1 MSNSLAIATTTVV
14 LGDVVQSGLGA
25 VTGANVTNVRP
36 GEKENGALSPE
47 ANVFLYQVTPNA
59 ALRNADLPTRTANG
73 VLRRRPQLGLDLQY
87 LISFYGD
94 EAILEPQ
101 RLLGGAVSALH
112 ARPVVTG
119 SAIQAI
125 LDASAVADPTD
136 PRRYLGDTDLNEQV
150 ERVSLTPLALN
161 LEELSKLW
169 STFFHVPYALSVA
182 YEASVVLVEA
192 QVTPKPALPVRLGNV
207 YVLPIERPLVESV
220 ATETGPDEPI
230 LAGTT
235 IVVRGARL
243 RGELTRLRVG
253 ETIIEPAVEE
263 VGETEI
269 RATLEPPLF
278 PPGTLRAGVQ
288 GAQVV
293 HLLELGTPSAPHR
306 GFESNVAPF
315 VLRPTLTSTSVT
327 NVIGSGTAPRSATV
341 TVVADPPI
349 GKGQRV
355 VLLLDEVAGGA
366 SHSFRAPTRGSDAD
380 PVGILVE
387 NVTVGTYLVHVQ
399 VDGAETLLEVET
411 TPGPDLG
418 RFVSPTLTI
427 P

>member
-1 MSNSLAIATTTVV
+1 VSNSLAIATTTVV

-87 LISFYGD
+87 LISLYGD

-112 ARPVVTG
+112 ARPMVTG

-125 LDASAVADPTD
+125 IDASTGADLTD

-150 ERVSLTPLALN
+150 ERVSFTPLALN

-169 STFFHVPYALSVA
+169 STLFGVPYVLSVA

-207 YVLPIERPLVESV
+207 YVLPIERPLVASV
-220 ATETGPDEPI
+220 AAEDGPDEPI
-230 LAGTT
+230 VPGTT

-243 RGELTRLRVG
+243 RGDVTRLRVG
-253 ETIIEPAVEE
+253 ETVVAPPVEE
-263 VGETEI
+263 VSESEI
-269 RATLEPPLF
+269 RGALEPPLF
-278 PPGTLRAGVQ
+278 PAGTLRAGVQ

-293 HLLELGTPSAPHR
+293 HLLELGTPPTEHR

-315 VLRPTLTSTSVT
+315 VLRPTLTSMTVADVT
-327 NVIGSGTAPRSATV
+327 GTAAEPRTATV

-349 GKGQRV
+349 AKDQRV
-355 VLLLDEVAGGA
+355 VILLDEEGDGEAY
-366 SHSFRAPTRGSDAD
+366 SFRAPKRDADAD
-380 PVGILVE
+380 PVEVPVGGVAA
-387 NVTVGTYLVHVQ
+387 GTYLVRIQ
-399 VDGAETLLEVET
+399 VDGAESLLEAET
-411 TPGPDLG
+411 APGPNEG
-418 RFVSPTLTI
+418 RFVNPTLTV

>member
-1 MSNSLAIATTTVV
+1 VSNALAIATTTVV
-14 LGDVVQSGLGA
+14 LGDIVQSGLGA
-25 VTGANVTNVRP
+25 VIGAKVTNLRP
-36 GEKENGALSPE
+36 DEKENGAPSPE

-73 VLRRRPQLGLDLQY
+73 DLRRRPQLALDLHY

-125 LDASAVADPTD
+125 IDASTGADLTD
-136 PRRYLGDTDLNEQV
+136 PRRYLGDTDLNEQA
-150 ERVSLTPLALN
+150 ERVSFTPLALN

-169 STFFHVPYALSVA
+169 STLFRVPYVLSVA
-182 YEASVVLVEA
+182 YEASVVLVES
-192 QVTPKPALPVRLGNV
+192 QVTPKPALPVRLRNV
-207 YVLPIERPLVESV
+207 YVLPIDRPLVEGV
-220 ATETGPDEPI
+220 GAEAGPDEPI
-230 LAGTT
+230 LPGTT

-243 RGELTRLRVG
+243 RGDVTRLRVG
-253 ETIIEPAVEE
+253 ETVVAPAVEE

-278 PPGTLRAGVQ
+278 PSGTLRAGVQ

-293 HLLELGTPSAPHR
+293 HLLELGTPPAPHR

-327 NVIGSGTAPRSATV
+327 NVTGTGTAPRSATV

-349 GKGQRV
+349 GKNQRV
-355 VLLLDEVAGGA
+355 VLLLDEVGGGEA
-366 SHSFRAPTRGSDAD
+366 YSFQAPTRDADAD
-380 PVGILVE
+380 PVEIPVE
-387 NVTVGTYLVHVQ
+387 GVAAGTYLVRVQ

-411 TPGPDLG
+411 TPGPDEG

>member
-1 MSNSLAIATTTVV
+1 MSNSLAIATTTVAI
-14 LGDVVQSGLGA
+14 GDIVQSGLGA
-25 VTGANVTNVRP
+25 VTGAKVTNVRP
-36 GEKENGALSPE
+36 DDKENGAVAPE
-47 ANVFLYQVTPNA
+47 ANVFLYQVIPNA

-73 VLRRRPQLGLDLQY
+73 DLRRRPQIGLDLHY

-112 ARPVVTG
+112 ARPVVPA

-125 LDASAVADPTD
+125 IDASTGADLTD
-136 PRRYLGDTDLNEQV
+136 PRRYLGDTDLDEQV
-150 ERVSLTPLALN
+150 ERVSFTPLTLD
-161 LEELSKLW
+161 LEEISKLW
-169 STFFHVPYALSVA
+169 STLFGVPYVLSVT

-192 QVTPKPALPVRLGNV
+192 QVTPEPALPVRLPNV
-207 YVLPIERPLVESV
+207 YALPIERPLVESV
-220 ATETGPDEPI
+220 VAEDGPDEPI
-230 LAGTT
+230 LPGTT
-235 IVVRGARL
+235 IVVRGERL
-243 RGELTRLRVG
+243 RGEVTRLRVG
-253 ETIIEPAVEE
+253 ETIVTPAVEE

-293 HLLELGTPSAPHR
+293 HLLELGTPPAPHR
-306 GFESNVAPF
+306 GFESNVTPF

-327 NVIGSGTAPRSATV
+327 NVTGSGAAPRSATA

-355 VLLLDEVAGGA
+355 VLLLDQVGGGT
-366 SHSFRAPTRGSDAD
+366 SYSFQAPARGSDAD
-380 PVGILVE
+380 PVVIPVE
-387 NVTVGTYLVHVQ
+387 GVAAGTYLVRIQ
-399 VDGAETLLEVET
+399 VDGAETLLGVET
-411 TPGPDLG
+411 APGPNQG
-418 RFVSPTLTI
+418 GFVDPTVTI